1 MRGIGRGPW
10 CTRLLAH
17 CGADLSGIGGAR
29 RPGIVHRLDRGTSGL
44 LVVAKNDGAHAAL
57 ARQLKARTVERRYLA
72 LVHGR
77 LPHAAGVVET
87 AIGRDPRDRLRMA
100 VRPAGAGRP
109 ALTRY
114 RVLERFARPAPL
126 TLLEATLG
134 TGRTHQIRVHLAHL
148 GAPVVGDRT
157 YRRRGAMPPDPD
169 FVAQVATL
177 GGQALHAAVL
187 GFTHPTT
194 GAWHRFEAPPPPAFA
209 ALLGWLRRSSG
220 TAGRRP
226 ACAKLERMATRGRHD
241 GGRRV
246 VAIGGGT
253 GLPVILTALKRYL
266 GGRVAA
272 LTAIVTVTD
281 DGGSSGRLRDELQ
294 VLPPGDI
301 RNCLV
306 ALAEVEP
313 LMAELFQFR
322 FPGESQLAGHSFG
335 NLFLAALTQV
345 TGNFLHAIRI
355 SGKVLAVRG
364 TILPSTL
371 DVVRLGAEL
380 ADGRRVLGESSIA
393 RQGIPIRRVFLEPA
407 GARALPEV
415 FEAIAHAHVVVLAPG
430 SLYTSLIPNLLVG
443 GVADALRAAPALK
456 IGVANLMTEP
466 GETDGMSLADHLAAL
481 QAHGARGVIDGI
493 VAHGRPFPP
502 DVLERY
508 AQAGASPVAIDRERV
523 RALGVWLTE
532 ADVASPTELARHHP
546 EKLGRVLARLIRHG
560 GPARRR
566 EAVRA

>member
-1 MRGIGRGPW
+1 MAGRG
-10 CTRLLAH
+10 
-17 CGADLSGIGGAR
+17 
-29 RPGIVHRLDRGTSGL
+29 
-44 LVVAKNDGAHAAL
+44 
-57 ARQLKARTVERRYLA
+57 RQL
-72 LVHGR
+72 
-77 LPHAAGVVET
+77 
-87 AIGRDPRDRLRMA
+87 
-100 VRPAGAGRP
+100 
-109 ALTRY
+109 
-114 RVLERFARPAPL
+114 
-126 TLLEATLG
+126 
-134 TGRTHQIRVHLAHL
+134 
-148 GAPVVGDRT
+148 
-157 YRRRGAMPPDPD
+157 
-169 FVAQVATL
+169 
-177 GGQALHAAVL
+177 
-187 GFTHPTT
+187 
-194 GAWHRFEAPPPPAFA
+194 
-209 ALLGWLRRSSG
+209 
-220 TAGRRP
+220 
-226 ACAKLERMATRGRHD
+226 

-253 GLPVILTALKRYL
+253 GLPVVLTALKRYL
-266 GGRVAA
+266 GGRVTA
-272 LTAIVTVTD
+272 LTAVVTVTD

-322 FPGESQLAGHSFG
+322 FPGEGGLAGHNFG

-380 ADGRRVLGESSIA
+380 ADGRRVLGESHVA
-393 RQGIPIRRVFLEPA
+393 RQGVPIRRVFIEPG

-415 FEAIAHAHVVVLAPG
+415 LEAIAHAHVVVLAPG

-466 GETDGMSLADHLAAL
+466 GETDGMSLGDHLEAL
-481 QAHGARGVIDGI
+481 YAHGGRGVLDGI
-493 VAHGRPFPP
+493 VAHGRRFPA
-502 DVLERY
+502 DVVARY
-508 AQAGASPVAIDRERV
+508 ARTGAMPVAIDRERV
-523 RALGVWLTE
+523 HGLGIWLTE
-532 ADVASPTELARHHP
+532 ADLAGPTELARHHP

-560 GPARRR
+560 GPDRRPA
-566 EAVRA
+566 AVRV

>member
-1 MRGIGRGPW
+1 
-10 CTRLLAH
+10 
-17 CGADLSGIGGAR
+17 
-29 RPGIVHRLDRGTSGL
+29 
-44 LVVAKNDGAHAAL
+44 
-57 ARQLKARTVERRYLA
+57 
-72 LVHGR
+72 
-77 LPHAAGVVET
+77 
-87 AIGRDPRDRLRMA
+87 
-100 VRPAGAGRP
+100 
-109 ALTRY
+109 
-114 RVLERFARPAPL
+114 
-126 TLLEATLG
+126 
-134 TGRTHQIRVHLAHL
+134 
-148 GAPVVGDRT
+148 
-157 YRRRGAMPPDPD
+157 
-169 FVAQVATL
+169 
-177 GGQALHAAVL
+177 
-187 GFTHPTT
+187 
-194 GAWHRFEAPPPPAFA
+194 
-209 ALLGWLRRSSG
+209 
-220 TAGRRP
+220 
-226 ACAKLERMATRGRHD
+226 
-241 GGRRV
+241 
-246 VAIGGGT
+246 
-253 GLPVILTALKRYL
+253 
-266 GGRVAA
+266 VAA

-371 DVVRLGAEL
+371 DVVQLGAEL

-393 RQGIPIRRVFLEPA
+393 RQGIPIRRVFLEPG

-415 FEAIAHAHVVVLAPG
+415 FEAIAHAHVIVLAPG

-456 IGVANLMTEP
+456 ICVANLMTEP
-466 GETDGMSLADHLAAL
+466 GETDGMSLADHVAAL
-481 QAHGARGVIDGI
+481 HAHEARGVIDGI
-493 VAHGRPFPP
+493 VAHGRPFPA
-502 DVLERY
+502 DVLARY
-508 AQAGASPVAIDRERV
+508 AQAGASPVVIDRERV
-523 RALGVWLTE
+523 RELGVWLTE
-532 ADVASPTELARHHP
+532 TDLASPTELARHHP

>member
-1 MRGIGRGPW
+1 
-10 CTRLLAH
+10 
-17 CGADLSGIGGAR
+17 
-29 RPGIVHRLDRGTSGL
+29 
-44 LVVAKNDGAHAAL
+44 
-57 ARQLKARTVERRYLA
+57 
-72 LVHGR
+72 
-77 LPHAAGVVET
+77 
-87 AIGRDPRDRLRMA
+87 
-100 VRPAGAGRP
+100 
-109 ALTRY
+109 
-114 RVLERFARPAPL
+114 
-126 TLLEATLG
+126 
-134 TGRTHQIRVHLAHL
+134 
-148 GAPVVGDRT
+148 
-157 YRRRGAMPPDPD
+157 
-169 FVAQVATL
+169 
-177 GGQALHAAVL
+177 
-187 GFTHPTT
+187 
-194 GAWHRFEAPPPPAFA
+194 
-209 ALLGWLRRSSG
+209 
-220 TAGRRP
+220 
-226 ACAKLERMATRGRHD
+226 MATRGRHD
-241 GGRRV
+241 RGRRV

-272 LTAIVTVTD
+272 LTAVVTVTD

-371 DVVRLGAEL
+371 DVLRLGAEL

-393 RQGIPIRRVFLEPA
+393 RQGIPIRRVFLEPG

-481 QAHGARGVIDGI
+481 EAHGARGVIDGI

-502 DVLERY
+502 DVLARY

-532 ADVASPTELARHHP
+532 ADLASPTELARHHP
-546 EKLGRVLARLIRHG
+546 EKLGRILARLIRHG

>member
-1 MRGIGRGPW
+1 
-10 CTRLLAH
+10 
-17 CGADLSGIGGAR
+17 
-29 RPGIVHRLDRGTSGL
+29 
-44 LVVAKNDGAHAAL
+44 
-57 ARQLKARTVERRYLA
+57 
-72 LVHGR
+72 
-77 LPHAAGVVET
+77 
-87 AIGRDPRDRLRMA
+87 
-100 VRPAGAGRP
+100 
-109 ALTRY
+109 
-114 RVLERFARPAPL
+114 
-126 TLLEATLG
+126 
-134 TGRTHQIRVHLAHL
+134 
-148 GAPVVGDRT
+148 
-157 YRRRGAMPPDPD
+157 
-169 FVAQVATL
+169 
-177 GGQALHAAVL
+177 
-187 GFTHPTT
+187 
-194 GAWHRFEAPPPPAFA
+194 
-209 ALLGWLRRSSG
+209 
-220 TAGRRP
+220 
-226 ACAKLERMATRGRHD
+226 MATRGRHD
-241 GGRRV
+241 SGRRV

-393 RQGIPIRRVFLEPA
+393 RQGIPIRRVFLEPG

-415 FEAIAHAHVVVLAPG
+415 FEAIAHAHVIVLAPG

-456 IGVANLMTEP
+456 ICVANLMTEP
-466 GETDGMSLADHLAAL
+466 GETDGMSLADHVAAL
-481 QAHGARGVIDGI
+481 HAHGARGVIDGI
-493 VAHGRPFPP
+493 VAHGRPFPA
-502 DVLERY
+502 DVLARY
-508 AQAGASPVAIDRERV
+508 AQAGASPVVIDRERV
-523 RALGVWLTE
+523 RGLGVWLTE
-532 ADVASPTELARHHP
+532 TDLASPTELARHHP